1 MSRFQ
6 RLRPLAILVVVTIL
20 PVLAGGLLYLNPGL
34 LPPTRV
40 HHGELFDPV
49 RSLTAMR
56 LTRIGGGPFGPE
68 ELREKW
74 NLVWVT
80 AAPCDGACRERL
92 DRMLQIHLALGKDHL
107 RLQRLVIFLDR
118 ARAPQFAAAIK
129 AYRDTIA
136 LAPADARSRAFL
148 AATFGVRNRI
158 EELFIVD
165 PQSNLILRY
174 ENGADPEGVL
184 KDLKRL
190 LKYSWIG

>member
-1 MSRFQ
+1 MSRS
-6 RLRPLAILVVVTIL
+6 RRHRPLAILFVVTIL

-34 LPPTRV
+34 LPRTRV

-49 RSLTAMR
+49 RSLAAMR
-56 LTRIGGGPFGPE
+56 LTRIGKGPFGPE
-68 ELREKW
+68 ELRGKW

-80 AAPCDGACRERL
+80 AAPCEIACRKRL
-92 DRMLQIHLALGKDHL
+92 DRMLQIHLALGKDLL

-118 ARAPQFAAAIK
+118 TRAPQFAAAIN

-136 LAPADARSRAFL
+136 LAPADGRSGAFL
-148 AATFGVRNRI
+148 AATFEVQNRSAG
-158 EELFIVD
+158 LFIVD
-165 PQSNLILRY
+165 PQSNIILRY